1 MTMFDIREGENKEL
15 ILAGRFDAS
24 QVERARGVFLSLNE
38 GKIVDFA
45 QLDYI
50 SSAGLGVLLAA
61 QKPVFNTVLHMVGD
75 AEDAREVC
83 QQAFMKA
90 FEHLASYDRERKFF
104 SWIYRVAVNESINHL
119 KARKP
124 HETLDERLQHPRANP
139 AERFEELEEWTH
151 LHEAIMNLEPN
162 YRAVV
167 ILRHFV
173 HFSYNEIAEILNLPE
188 KTVKSRLFTARQQL
202 REALEAKGHGHQ

>member
-1 MTMFDIREGENKEL
+1 LREATNFSAREL
-15 ILAGRFDAS
+15 YLMEEEELDRIA
-24 QVERARGVFLSLNE
+24 VERCLDGDLDAFGSLIE
-38 GKIVDFA
+38 RY
-45 QLDYI
+45 QR
-50 SSAGLGVLLAA
+50 
-61 QKPVFNTVLHMVGD
+61 PVFNTVLHMVGD

-104 SWIYRVAVNESINHL
+104 SWMYRVAVNESINYL
-119 KARKP
+119 KARRP
-124 HETLDERLQHPRANP
+124 HESLSESLPHPRLNP
-139 AERFEELEEWTH
+139 AERFQELEEWTH
-151 LHEAIMNLEPN
+151 LHEAIMNLDPN
-162 YRAVV
+162 YRAVI

-173 HFSYNEIAEILNLPE
+173 HFSYNEISDILSVPE

>member
-1 MTMFDIREGENKEL
+1 MEEEEL
-15 ILAGRFDAS
+15 DRIAVESCLRGDVDAFGTLI
-24 QVERARGVFLSLNE
+24 ERYQR
-38 GKIVDFA
+38 
-45 QLDYI
+45 
-50 SSAGLGVLLAA
+50 
-61 QKPVFNTVLHMVGD
+61 PVFNTVLHMVGD

-104 SWIYRVAVNESINHL
+104 SWIYRVAVNESINYL
-119 KARKP
+119 KARRP
-124 HETLDERLQHPRANP
+124 HEALNDALPHPRANP
-139 AERFEELEEWTH
+139 AEQFEELEEWTH
-151 LHEAIMNLEPN
+151 LHEAIMNLDAN
-162 YRAVV
+162 YRAVI

-173 HFSYNEIAEILNLPE
+173 HFSYNEISDILDVPE

>member
-1 MTMFDIREGENKEL
+1 MCSASPDSIRSLRSRDATNFSRRALYLMEEEEL
-15 ILAGRFDAS
+15 DRIAVDRCLQGDVDA
-24 QVERARGVFLSLNE
+24 F
-38 GKIVDFA
+38 
-45 QLDYI
+45 
-50 SSAGLGVLLAA
+50 GVLIERY
-61 QKPVFNTVLHMVGD
+61 QRPVFNTVLHMVGD